1 MNKSWTKRC
10 QQIMMIMIIVWREC
24 DRAIAILR
32 DVILIWQPGL
42 NQTKQ
47 FGPNKEEQQQHQASP

>member
-1 MNKSWTKRC
+1 
-10 QQIMMIMIIVWREC
+10 MIMIIVWREC